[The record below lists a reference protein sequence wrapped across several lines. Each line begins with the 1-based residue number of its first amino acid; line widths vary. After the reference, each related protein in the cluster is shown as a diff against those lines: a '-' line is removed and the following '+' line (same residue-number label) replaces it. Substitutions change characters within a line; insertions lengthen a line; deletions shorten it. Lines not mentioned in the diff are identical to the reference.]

1 MRDLFSRRKIYF
13 LGCFLMVIYPVNA
26 QAQDLLTA
34 VVMDVTNSEPLLGAT
49 IYWENEISTG
59 VVSDVNG
66 NFSLKSSYFPRK
78 IVISYIGY
86 KTSLRTINKTDLE
99 KQLKFY
105 LEPEDLSLDEIVIQA
120 RNPDAQIKSLET
132 SKVTVPMATI
142 LRIPALFG
150 EVDLLRS
157 LQLLPGVQTAG
168 EGTTGLFVRGGS
180 SDQNLIQLD
189 GAPVYNAAHFFGFF
203 SVFNPDALSGVDL
216 YKGNMP
222 ACYGGRLS
230 SLVDVSLLE
239 GNNQQIRG
247 KGGIGTVSSR
257 FTIEGPLFSNK
268 STFIVSGRRTYA
280 DLALKFLGNEDIRNN
295 KLNFH
300 DLSGKFAFR
309 IGEKDKVTLSSYQ
322 GRDFLG
328 LDEEFGLNYS
338 NWVTSVN
345 WNRNISEKAFFDLNV
360 YHSRYK
366 YGVNLEDPDTGFE
379 WGNRITETGIKAQW
393 RVLTGEKIQTYW
405 GVHSQLYHLSP
416 IDLTPAPNSSIQG
429 ISTSPKNGL
438 LTNLFAGTTLEVSPK
453 FSSEVGIRWG
463 LYNQVGKGVEY
474 DYQDGIP
481 SVDSPIT
488 DTLTYSSLKNMKF
501 YQGLEPRV
509 SFRYLINESSS
520 VKIAYNRN
528 LQYLQVASNSSAG
541 LPIDRW
547 IVAGTYIPPIRSDQ
561 ISLGYFKNFNQNRWE
576 FSVEGYV
583 KNFKNIIDLRNG
595 ASVLFT
601 DNVETEILI
610 GDGYAYGLEF
620 LLRKNIGNTSG
631 WLAYTYSRTWRQ
643 IDGISTDNKYNPRYD
658 RPNDLTLVLNH
669 EFSATWSIGLTFV
682 FATGQA
688 VSFPEGSYVVDNQT
702 TPLYSNFRNTD
713 RYPDY
718 HRMDASVTWKNTQ
731 KGRKWR
737 GSWNFS
743 IYNLYG
749 RKNPFTYEFRKVYND
764 NIKYKSEDDGP
775 IVSARPGI
783 VMTYLFTF
791 LPSLTY
797 NFEF

>member
-1 MRDLFSRRKIYF
+1 MRDLFSRRIIYF
-13 LGCFLMVIYPVNA
+13 LGLFLTSFYGVNA
-26 QAQDLLTA
+26 QSPDQLSA
-34 VVMDVTNSEPLLGAT
+34 VVLDVTNSAPLLGAT

-59 VVSDVNG
+59 VVSDLDG
-66 NFSLKSSYFPRK
+66 KFILKSDIFPRK
-78 IVISYIGY
+78 IIISYIGY
-86 KTSLRTINKTDLE
+86 KTSIRTINKSDLA
-99 KQLKFY
+99 KPVKFY
-105 LEPEDLSLDEIVIQA
+105 LEPEDLSLEEIIIQA
-120 RNPDAQIKSLET
+120 RNPDAQVKSLET
-132 SKVTVPMATI
+132 GKVTVPMATI
-142 LRIPALFG
+142 RTIPALFG

-203 SVFNPDALSGVDL
+203 SVFNPDALNGVDL

-222 ACYGGRLS
+222 ASFGGRLS
-230 SLVDVSLLE
+230 SLIDVSLLE

-247 KGGIGTVSSR
+247 KGGIGTISSR
-257 FTIEGPLFSNK
+257 FTIEGPLFSDK
-268 STFIVSGRRTYA
+268 STFILSGRRTYA
-280 DLALKFLGNEDIRNN
+280 DLALKLSSNEDINSN

-328 LDEEFGLNYS
+328 LDEEFGINYS
-338 NWVTSVN
+338 NWVTSAN
-345 WNRNISEKAFFDLNV
+345 WNRNISETAFFDLTA

-366 YGVNLEDPDTGFE
+366 YGVNFEDPDTGFE
-379 WGNRITETGIKAQW
+379 LNNRITESGLKAQW
-393 RVLTGEKIQTYW
+393 KVLNSDKIQTYW
-405 GVHSQLYHLSP
+405 GFHTQWYHLAP
-416 IDLTPAPNSSIQG
+416 IDLSPSPNSAIQA
-429 ISTSPKNGL
+429 INTSPNNGL
-438 LTNLFAGTTLEVSPK
+438 LTNLFAGTSVEFSPK
-453 FSSEVGIRWG
+453 FSSEIGLRLG
-463 LYNQVGKGVEY
+463 LYNQIGKGTEY
-474 DYQDGIP
+474 VYQDDI
-481 SVDSPIT
+481 VNNDTPIT
-488 DTLTYSSLKNMKF
+488 DTLNYSTGQNMKF
-501 YQGLEPRV
+501 YQGLEPRIAI
-509 SFRYLINESSS
+509 RYLINESSS
-520 VKIAYNRN
+520 IKTAYNRN
-528 LQYLQVASNSSAG
+528 FQYLQVASNSSAG

-547 IVAGTYIPPIRSDQ
+547 IVAGTYVPPIRSDQ
-561 ISLGYFKNFNQNRWE
+561 ISLGYFKNFKDNRWE
-576 FSVEGYV
+576 FSVEGYA

-610 GDGYAYGLEF
+610 GDGYAYGVEV
-620 LLRKNIGNTSG
+620 LLRKNIGKTTG

-643 IDGISTDNKYNPRYD
+643 IDGISRDKKYNPRYD

-669 EFSATWSIGLTFV
+669 EFSTAWSVGLTFV
-682 FATGQA
+682 YATGQA
-688 VSFPEGSYVVDNQT
+688 VSFPEGSYSVDNQIV
-702 TPLYSNFRNTD
+702 PLYSNFRNTD
-713 RYPDY
+713 RYPNY

-749 RKNPFTYEFRKVYND
+749 RKNPFTYEFRQIYND
-764 NIKYKSEDDGP
+764 DIKYNSSDDGP